1 MTTIFAITIKLSPL
15 PVIVL
20 RIGCSVEYSVG
31 PETVITHHLWY
42 LAGPRKELFY
52 SFKHDKS
59 DGMYANNVRQLVTH
73 EIKRDFANRK

>member
-1 MTTIFAITIKLSPL
+1 MTTIFAITIKLSAL

-20 RIGCSVEYSVG
+20 RIGCSVEDSVG
-31 PETVITHHLWY
+31 PETVITHHSWY
-42 LAGPRKELFY
+42 LAGPCKELFY

-59 DGMYANNVRQLVTH
+59 DGMCTNNVRQLVTH